1 MGGIRVEGGV
11 SGLTANVK
19 TDADGNTLC
28 VALTQTPA
36 GIGGVRLF
44 SENDPG
50 VATGAVL
57 LRSPETSGDFRLR
70 AGIDTL
76 LMSETFNAAAQNT
89 GNWQHILTTMT
100 VTNSQTGALLNAS
113 NITTLTTGAM
123 LKSYARFPVL
133 GAGTLYGEITALHT
147 AVPAANTVI
156 EIGFFDV
163 AAATTVAL
171 LDGVFFRINDG
182 VMTGVACNNASETAT
197 AAFAA
202 LPSFNVMHKYVI
214 AVGERVVEFW
224 IDEVLYATLAIPA
237 GNGQPL
243 ASGSTPVAV
252 RVYNKGTAPATATG
266 VRVSDITVS
275 LADYHTSKPW
285 SAQMAG
291 MGLMGIQGASGM
303 TQGSTANMV
312 NSTVPATATLSNTAA
327 GYATLG
333 GQFQFAA
340 VVGAETDYALF
351 GYLVPAATAA
361 ITGRQLYVTGV
372 SIDTFNTVVAVATTA
387 TALQWSL
394 GIGSTGVSLATAEA
408 AAAKAPR
415 RIPLGVQSFPVA
427 AAVGAVASPVV
438 ANFEPLCVN
447 TGEYVHVILK
457 VPIGTATATEIFRG
471 TVRIH
476 AYWQ

>member
-1 MGGIRVEGGV
+1 MGGIRMEGGV

-19 TDADGNTLC
+19 SDADGNTLC

-50 VATGAVL
+50 TITGAVS
-57 LRSPETSGDFRLR
+57 LRSPETSTDFRLR

-100 VTNSQTGALLNAS
+100 VANSQSGALLNAS

-123 LKSYARFPVL
+123 LKSYARFPVF
-133 GAGTLYGEITALHT
+133 GAGTLYGEVTALHT
-147 AVPAANTVI
+147 AVPVANTVI

-163 AAATTVAL
+163 AAATTAAL

-202 LPSFNVMHKYVI
+202 LPSFNVMHKYAI

-224 IDEVLYATLAIPA
+224 IDDVLYATLAIPA
-237 GNGQPL
+237 SNGQPL

-252 RVYNKGTAPATATG
+252 RVYNKGSAPATATG

-275 LADYHTSKPW
+275 LADYHSSKPW

-303 TQGSTANMV
+303 TQGSTANMA
-312 NSTVPATATLSNTAA
+312 NSAAPATATLSNTAA

-340 VVGAETDYALF
+340 VVGAETDFALF
-351 GYLVPAATAA
+351 AFLVPAATAA
-361 ITGRQLYVTGV
+361 ITGRSLYVTGV
-372 SIDTFNTVVAVATTA
+372 SIDTFHHGHGAAVVSGHR
-387 TALQWSL
+387 LH
-394 GIGSTGVSLATAEA
+394 G
-408 AAAKAPR
+408 
-415 RIPLGVQSFPVA
+415 RIPGHGRGGCGE
-427 AAVGAVASPVV
+427 GAEEEPARRPVV
-438 ANFEPLCVN
+438 PRSGRCRRGGNANRRELR
-447 TGEYVHVILK
+447 
-457 VPIGTATATEIFRG
+457 ATLRQLG
-471 TVRIH
+471 RVRARHPQSPHRHGDRDGNIPRH
-476 AYWQ
+476 GPH

>member
-19 TDADGNTLC
+19 SDADGNTVC

-36 GIGGVRLF
+36 GMGGVRLF

-50 VATGAVL
+50 TITGAAL
-57 LRSPETSGDFRLR
+57 LRSPEASTDYRLR

-89 GNWQHILTTMT
+89 GNWAAILTTMT
-100 VTNSQTGALLNAS
+100 ATFAASGALLNAS

-123 LKSYARFPVL
+123 LKSYARFPVY
-133 GAGTLYGEITALHT
+133 GAGTLYGEVTALHT
-147 AVPAANTVI
+147 AVPVTNTVI

-163 AAATTVAL
+163 AAATTAAL

-214 AVGERVVEFW
+214 SVGERVVEFW
-224 IDEVLYATLAIPA
+224 IDDVLMATLAIPA
-237 GNGQPL
+237 SNGQPL

-252 RVYNKGTAPATATG
+252 RVYNKASAPATATG
-266 VRVSDITVS
+266 IRVSDITVS
-275 LADYHTSKPW
+275 LADYHSSKPW

-303 TQGSTANMV
+303 TQGSTANMA
-312 NSTVPATATLSNTAA
+312 NSAAPASATLSNTAA

-340 VVGAETDYALF
+340 VAGAETDFALF
-351 GYLVPAATAA
+351 GFQVPAATAA

-372 SIDTFNTVVAVATTA
+372 SIDTINTVVAVATTA
-387 TALQWSL
+387 TVLQWSL
-394 GIGSTGVSLATAEA
+394 GIGSTAVSLATAEA

-415 RIPLGVQSFPVA
+415 RTPLGIQSFPVA
-427 AAVGAVASPVV
+427 ATVGAAASPIV
-438 ANFEPLCVN
+438 ANFEPLVAN
-447 TGEYVHVILK
+447 AGEFVHIILK

-471 TVRIH
+471 TVRVE